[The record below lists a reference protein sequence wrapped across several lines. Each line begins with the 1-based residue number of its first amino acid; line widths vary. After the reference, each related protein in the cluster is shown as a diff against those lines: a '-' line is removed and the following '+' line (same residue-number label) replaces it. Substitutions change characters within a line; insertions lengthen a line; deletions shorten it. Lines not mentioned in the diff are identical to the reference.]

1 MKLHGK
7 GHRDSSSALRRRYVQ
22 QVVLWDI
29 LCVIVIVVNY
39 KVAIVLLGSLAWL
52 LGLAAASWLLCLGL
66 GSHERIR
73 LGRERYVR
81 GHGGARIAA

>member
-1 MKLHGK
+1 MGK
-7 GHRDSSSALRRRYVQ
+7 DIETPPRRLDAGTSCK
-22 QVVLWDI
+22 VLWDI
-29 LCVIVIVVNY
+29 VCVIVIVVNY